1 MSKSTKTES
10 APKSKPNKGANF
22 VHFVI
27 ALAVIVVLTSSAYT
41 AFITA
46 VGVGGKTNIYLASPS
61 IVAIAGIISYS
72 LFVAVRNFNK

>member
-1 MSKSTKTES
+1 MKSTKTES
-10 APKSKPNKGANF
+10 ALKSKSNKGASF

-27 ALAVIVVLTSSAYT
+27 ALGVIVVLTSSAYT